1 MTWPVQED
9 LPLEV
14 PASLPPVEATGEPRV
29 DAALDRLSELEGAPV
44 AEHVEVFTDIHARLT
59 GALADLGDD
68 AADGRPVSDARPP
81 DDTATDDTATDHPAT
96 DGPAPDHLA

>member
-9 LPLEV
+9 LPLDV

-44 AEHVEVFTDIHARLT
+44 AEHVEVFTDVHARLT
-59 GALADLGDD
+59 RALADLGDD
-68 AADGRPVSDARPP
+68 VADGTTVL
-81 DDTATDDTATDHPAT
+81 ATPTS
-96 DGPAPDHLA
+96 GQPAPDEPAPDDPA